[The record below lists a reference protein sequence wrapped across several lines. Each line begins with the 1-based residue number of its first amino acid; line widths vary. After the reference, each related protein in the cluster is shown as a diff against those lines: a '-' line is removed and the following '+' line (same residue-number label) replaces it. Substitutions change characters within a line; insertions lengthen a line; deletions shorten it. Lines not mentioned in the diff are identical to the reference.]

1 MNLGLGIDTGG
12 TYTDAVILDF
22 DSGRV
27 LRKAKALTTRHD
39 LTVGI
44 ANSIEGLGEIR
55 TEQIKLVSVSTTL
68 ATNAAVEG
76 RGGRV
81 CLLAIGY
88 YPKILKESGIAGS
101 YIKSVHLISGG
112 HDIMGDEIAPLDV
125 AEAEQVIAETKNTVD
140 AYAVSAYGGVRNP
153 AHEIQLRDLILR
165 QTDRPVVCGHQLT
178 SQLDSIKRAATA
190 ALNARLMPLISDL
203 VKAMQRVLADK
214 GISAPLMIVKGDGH
228 IMNTRVSMERP
239 VETLLSGPAASIVG
253 GRYLSGVDDGVIIDM
268 GGTTTDIA
276 ILRAGEPAII
286 QDGASVGGWRTCVR
300 AADIRTAG
308 IGGDSHVLLDENGIT
323 LSPKRVIPLSLAG
336 AFHHQIIDELKIL
349 EALGRTSILVPPCD
363 CFIKLRSA
371 NGIPLNSKE
380 RDVLEALNDGPKSLI
395 KLADEVKA
403 LHPTLLG
410 TDSLEE
416 AGLVGRIGL
425 TPTDILH
432 AQGVYTQWNIEAAE
446 RGVQLY
452 ARQLGRGVETVIDDV
467 LAAVNKKVAVE
478 TLSKFIS
485 DETSLPSI
493 LGCDVCS
500 ILVDKALSETTS
512 RNNPLP
518 PFIKGEGAEGGRR
531 NYSSSFRNPKSEIRI
546 PVGEDISINI
556 RVNMPLVAIGAPVEA
571 YFPQVAS
578 MLNTELIIPEHA
590 EVANAVGAITGT
602 IVETVEVTLTP
613 VYAPFGI
620 DHFTVHT
627 PIDKRDFREI
637 KEAVAYSKQVAEQLA
652 VQKATH
658 AGAEEVEVEL
668 NISDHKGVV
677 AQGHGDNVFLGSI
690 VRATAMGKS
699 INR

>member
-39 LTVGI
+39 LTIGI
-44 ANSIEGLGEIR
+44 ANSIEGLSEIQ
-55 TEQIKLVSVSTTL
+55 TEEIKLVSVSTTL

-101 YIKSVHLISGG
+101 YIKSVHLIGGG
-112 HDIMGDEIAPLDV
+112 HDIMGDELAPLDV
-125 AEAEQVIAETKNTVD
+125 VEAERVIAETKNTVD

-153 AHEIQLRDLILR
+153 AHELQLRDVILR
-165 QTDRPVVCGHQLT
+165 RTDRPVVCGHQLT

-253 GRYLSGVDDGVIIDM
+253 GRYLSGVADGVIIDM

-276 ILRAGEPAII
+276 VLRAGEPAVI

-323 LSPKRVIPLSLAG
+323 LNPKRVIPLSLAA
-336 AFHHQIIDELKIL
+336 AFHHQILDELKIL
-349 EALGRTSILVPPCD
+349 EALRRTSILVPPCD
-363 CFIKLRSA
+363 CFIKLRNA
-371 NGIPLNSKE
+371 DGIPLNSKE
-380 RDVLEALNDGPKSLI
+380 RDVLAALNDGPKSLI
-395 KLADEVKA
+395 KLADEVNA

-452 ARQLGRGVETVIDDV
+452 ARQLGQGIETVIDDV

-478 TLSKFIS
+478 VLSKFIS
-485 DETSLPSI
+485 DDTSLPSI
-493 LGCDVCS
+493 LGCDVCQL
-500 ILVDKALSETTS
+500 LVDNALGGTKAK
-512 RNNPLP
+512 NNSLAPSPLIPLP
-518 PFIKGEGAEGGRR
+518 TPGPSQEGRMGRGLWGIEGCD
-531 NYSSSFRNPKSEIRI
+531 K
-546 PVGEDISINI
+546 GEDISINI

-571 YFPQVAS
+571 YFPKVAS
-578 MLNTELIIPEHA
+578 MLSTELIIPEHA

-627 PIDKRDFREI
+627 PIDKRDFREL

-668 NISDHKGVV
+668 NIIDHKGVV

-690 VRATAMGKS
+690 VRATAAGKS

>member
-1 MNLGLGIDTGG
+1 MNLGLGVDTGG

-27 LRKAKALTTRHD
+27 LRKAKALTTRYD

-44 ANSIEGLGEIR
+44 ANSIEGLSEIQ
-55 TEQIKLVSVSTTL
+55 TEEIKLVSVSTTL
-68 ATNAAVEG
+68 ATNSAVEG

-88 YPKILKESGIAGS
+88 HPKLLKESGLTGS
-101 YIKSVHLISGG
+101 YIKSVHLIGGG
-112 HDIMGDEIAPLDV
+112 HDIMGEELAPLDV
-125 AEAEQVIAETKNTVD
+125 AEAERVIAETKNTVD

-165 QTDRPVVCGHQLT
+165 QTDRPIVCGHQLT
-178 SQLDSIKRAATA
+178 SQLNSIKRAATA
-190 ALNARLMPLISDL
+190 TLNARLMPLISDL

-214 GISAPLMIVKGDGH
+214 DISAPLMIVKGDGH
-228 IMNTRVSMERP
+228 IMNTKVSIERP

-253 GRYLSGVDDGVIIDM
+253 GRYLSGVNDGVIIDM

-308 IGGDSHVLLDENGIT
+308 IGGDSHVLLEESGIT

-336 AFHHQIIDELKIL
+336 AFHHQILDELKIL
-349 EALGRTSILVPPCD
+349 EALGHTSILVPPCD
-363 CFIKLRSA
+363 CFIKLRGA
-371 NGIPLNSKE
+371 DGIPLNSKE
-380 RDVLEALNDGPKSLI
+380 RDVLAALNDGPKSLI
-395 KLADEVKA
+395 KLADEVNA

-425 TPTDILH
+425 TPTDVLH
-432 AQGVYTQWNIEAAE
+432 AQGIYTQWNIEAAE

-452 ARQLGRGVETVIDDV
+452 ARQLDRGVETVIDDV

-485 DETSLPSI
+485 DETSRPSI
-493 LGCDVCS
+493 LGCDVCEL
-500 ILVDKALSETTS
+500 LVDNALGRTKS

-518 PFIKGEGAEGGRR
+518 PSSPLIKGARGL
-531 NYSSSFRNPKSEIRI
+531 SK
-546 PVGEDISINI
+546 GEDISINM
-556 RVNMPLVAIGAPVEA
+556 RVNMPLIAIGAPVEA
-571 YFPQVAS
+571 YFPKVAS
-578 MLNTELIIPEHA
+578 MLGTELVIPEHA

-602 IVETVEVTLTP
+602 IVEIVEVTLTP

-627 PIDKRDFREI
+627 PIDKRDFREL
-637 KEAVAYSKQVAEQLA
+637 KEATAYSRRIAEQLA
-652 VQKATH
+652 VQKAIH

-668 NISDHKGVV
+668 NVIDRKGAV
-677 AQGHGDNVFLGSI
+677 AQGHGNDVFLGSTI
-690 VRATAMGKS
+690 RATAVGKS
-699 INR
+699 ING